1 MMTKPKMILFDYGQT
16 ISNEGKFNGLK
27 GTTAV
32 MEHAVENSRGL
43 TPEEVQAEAEN
54 INTEMGR
61 NNPAARAQMTYEVP
75 NHMFTAYLYELCGLK
90 IDLPP
95 AEIDRVF
102 WDASAPWTPSEGI
115 GDFLEFLDKEG
126 IRTAVLSNICYDPQV
141 VKDRIQ
147 QVVPGNHFEF
157 VVATSEYLYRKP
169 HKRIFDFALMKAGLK
184 PEEVWYVGDNY
195 VCDVEGARGAGM
207 TPIWYKG
214 AIDFY
219 QPDHDDVATITSWK
233 ELEEIIKKL

>member
-1 MMTKPKMILFDYGQT
+1 MTKPKMILFDYGQT
-16 ISNEGKFNGLK
+16 ISNEGKFNGLR

-32 MEHAVENSRGL
+32 MEHAVENLRGL
-43 TPEEVQAEAEN
+43 TPEEVQAEAEA
-54 INTEMGR
+54 INVEMGR
-61 NNPAARAQMTYEVP
+61 TDPAARAQMKYEVP
-75 NHMFTAYLYELCGLK
+75 NHMYTAYLYELCGLK
-90 IDLPP
+90 IDLSP

-102 WDASAPWTPSEGI
+102 WDASAPWTPSVGI
-115 GDFLEFLDKEG
+115 EHFLEFLAGEG

-147 QVVPGNHFEF
+147 QVVPDNHFEF
-157 VVATSEYLYRKP
+157 IIATSEYLYRKP

-214 AIDFY
+214 AVDFY
-219 QPDHDDVATITSWK
+219 QPDHDDVTTIMSWK
-233 ELEEIIKKL
+233 ELEEILKNL